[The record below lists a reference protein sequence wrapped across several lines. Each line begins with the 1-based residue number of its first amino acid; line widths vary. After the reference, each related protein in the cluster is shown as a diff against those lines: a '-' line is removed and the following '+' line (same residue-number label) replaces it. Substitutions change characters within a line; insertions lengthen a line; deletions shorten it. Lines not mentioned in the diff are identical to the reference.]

1 MKNIK
6 LKDERQNQFD
16 EISNI
21 NQIQNIQGNS

>member
-6 LKDERQNQFD
+6 HKDERQNQFD